1 MSLTPNSR
9 RSIHAT
15 RKHLERNGFNLTRGI
30 WEHDVATNTMDNDV
44 SPVAAGESNDND
56 LASEIAS
63 LRERLMRALAET
75 ENTRRQ
81 GERRVQDANRYAV
94 ANFARELLPVVDNL
108 RRAID
113 AGSAGAETQN
123 GDGLIEGV
131 AATERI
137 LTQILNR
144 FGIEEIDALNEPF
157 DPKKHEAV
165 METDRTEQPPGSV
178 AQVLENGYMLHD
190 RLLRPARVVVAKSQQ
205 PSSQAAEQ

>member
-1 MSLTPNSR
+1 MD
-9 RSIHAT
+9 
-15 RKHLERNGFNLTRGI
+15 
-30 WEHDVATNTMDNDV
+30 DVG
-44 SPVAAGESNDND
+44 PIAAGESNDND
-56 LASEIAS
+56 PASEITS
-63 LRERLMRALAET
+63 LRDRLMRALAET

-113 AGSAGAETQN
+113 AGSAGAETQK

-131 AATERI
+131 VATDRI

-144 FGIEEIDALNEPF
+144 FGVEEINALNEPF

-165 METDRTEQPPGSV
+165 METDQTEQPPGSV
-178 AQVLENGYMLHD
+178 TQVLENGYMLHD

-205 PSSQAAEQ
+205 PSSPAAEQ